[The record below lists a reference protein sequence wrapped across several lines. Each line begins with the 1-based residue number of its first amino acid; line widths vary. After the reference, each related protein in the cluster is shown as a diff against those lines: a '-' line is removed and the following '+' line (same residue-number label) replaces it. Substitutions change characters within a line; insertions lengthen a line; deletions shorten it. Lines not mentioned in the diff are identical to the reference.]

1 MHNSGD
7 SRRENADAHPPRC
20 LTTKSEL
27 PRVSR
32 GNHARDRGIHI
43 GRIVRCSATVRLL
56 LT

>member
-1 MHNSGD
+1 MHSSGD